1 MLSLS
6 LTIQKSVFVIEFC
19 SSPIPMVQCLDIISI
34 HGITADMITS
44 ERRENVLE
52 TSFYR
57 TVSPSTSLES
67 PATFSPFSIQKV
79 APTKK
84 AKLFFSLF
92 WSRSFL
98 QSIEREKNGKNPK
111 KSGLRKKNWEFALK
125 TMYHV
130 KMYIKILGFASS
142 FSRKL
147 KQNEDLKIHNITSRM
162 SV

>member
-1 MLSLS
+1 MKLTILSYQNKMLSLS

-79 APTKK
+79 APTKN

-98 QSIEREKNGKNPK
+98 QSIEREKNGKIPK
-111 KSGLRKKNWEFALK
+111 NSGLHTKKWVNCFEN
-125 TMYHV
+125 HV
-130 KMYIKILGFASS
+130 PCENVYKNTWICFFFL
-142 FSRKL
+142 
-147 KQNEDLKIHNITSRM
+147 
-162 SV
+162 